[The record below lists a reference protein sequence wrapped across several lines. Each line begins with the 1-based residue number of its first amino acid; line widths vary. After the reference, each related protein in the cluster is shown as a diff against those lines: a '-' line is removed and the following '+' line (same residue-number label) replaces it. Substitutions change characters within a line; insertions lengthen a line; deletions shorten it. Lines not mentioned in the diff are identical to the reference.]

1 MASEDGDRSGPAK
14 SVKGRRGKKKT
25 KPKASA
31 TRRKFPR
38 HSLSKAIRVPKA
50 ILDQNAGRASSMAE
64 AAAFVGVAKGGP
76 FNVEVSSALKFGL
89 LERPETGRIQPT
101 SLAKKILRPQS
112 PGDDV
117 AGLP

>member
-101 SLAKKILRPQS
+101 SLA
-112 PGDDV
+112 
-117 AGLP
+117 